1 MSCVCQCVCVCVW
14 GGCQCGCMSVCVTEW
29 GGGGGGVPL
38 GGVPMRIIII
48 TDHLNNY
55 NSCFDGATDSTH
67 TVTDRD
73 LILTQLPEISS
84 LVSSRCE
91 SVLHVCLPRLN
102 KRSLTP
108 SPAPTRP
115 QRKWATA
122 WAVHIQ
128 VTATHGA
135 GTHARHAHVTD
146 GCRFSDSVTDWYT
159 DTAIVSSHKS
169 SIYVLLFVSGFYFNL
184 FYLLD
189 KHMLK

>member
-1 MSCVCQCVCVCVW
+1 MSCVCQCVCVGGVSVW
-14 GGCQCGCMSVCVTEW
+14 VYVSVCDWV
-29 GGGGGGVPL
+29 GRGGGVPL

-108 SPAPTRP
+108 APAPTRP

-146 GCRFSDSVTDWYT
+146 GCRLTQWLT
-159 DTAIVSSHKS
+159 DTLTRQSFQVTNPVYMYCSS
-169 SIYVLLFVSGFYFNL
+169 FQGFTLIFSTCWTNIC
-184 FYLLD
+184 
-189 KHMLK
+189 